1 MARKSPWQQ
10 FADNFESTYG
20 TFNKMF
26 QGLETG
32 RIMREEPEVVR
43 TGLKNPHQDYLA
55 TYGGKEYSEQITPDM
70 LTGLRNQ
77 RLTNVMTKYG
87 DIKGGMELQLRQEE
101 LEQKK
106 RANVLGEETL
116 AFEIESKKLGV
127 DQQAQTLEYGEVQ
140 LKQARAEHQ
149 SYLDTLDATE
159 RLAYAKALGAEL
171 TTDGQ
176 ILSLEIGN
184 ATKAD
189 VIKASALGVRAQELA
204 NKHADLA
211 NIGLEINNR
220 GELVRIRVAEATEDV
235 QIGLAE
241 KKLTAQEISNA
252 QGILQNIGLRITNEG
267 DLLTLEMS
275 KALHEKEII
284 IKAKQ
289 QEITLQELAQKEAYN
304 DVYAEYAKKAK
315 AGEFKTQEDANNF
328 LLQGLNKLNPELAM
342 DLQQNYNKH
351 EIQNITDQGVILK
364 DRAMLALAEGGLD
377 GLRQSID
384 DTNGINGVEIIK
396 KDGVITLNEVNRNG
410 KKVRQIATGK
420 GMTEF
425 TANLKMSLDPATMM
439 ETAKSY
445 MDLNKS
451 EAEAMYQE
459 SLSKWYDQKTK
470 GLQQGD
476 APSTKAEWAIARLLK
491 TPNDPIGLAALLGE
505 NMSHTEIAAL
515 VTDAGVVQVV
525 DDEQNRINNTDTSDT
540 ADTADTAAE
549 SDGGRNL
556 SADLGLGGNKR
567 MKELVDLIAAMEN
580 KRLMPKQVTDL
591 ANYKKE
597 LEELRSAKK

>member
-1 MARKSPWQQ
+1 
-10 FADNFESTYG
+10 
-20 TFNKMF
+20 
-26 QGLETG
+26 
-32 RIMREEPEVVR
+32 
-43 TGLKNPHQDYLA
+43 
-55 TYGGKEYSEQITPDM
+55 
-70 LTGLRNQ
+70 
-77 RLTNVMTKYG
+77 
-87 DIKGGMELQLRQEE
+87 
-101 LEQKK
+101 
-106 RANVLGEETL
+106 
-116 AFEIESKKLGV
+116 
-127 DQQAQTLEYGEVQ
+127 VQ
-140 LKQARAEHQ
+140 LKQAKAEHQ

-211 NIGLEINNR
+211 NVGLEINNR

-315 AGEFKTQEDANNF
+315 AGEFETQEDANNF

-384 DTNGINGVEIIK
+384 DTNGINGVEVIK
-396 KDGVITLNEVNRNG
+396 KDGVITLNEVNKNG

-505 NMSHTEIAAL
+505 NMSRDEIAL
-515 VTDAGVVQVV
+515 MVTDASVIQGL
-525 DDEQNRINNTDTSDT
+525 DGATDNNTDNNAESTEEVVE
-540 ADTADTAAE
+540 E

-556 SADLGLGGNKR
+556 SEDLGLGGNKR

-580 KRLMPKQVTDL
+580 KRLMPKQATDL